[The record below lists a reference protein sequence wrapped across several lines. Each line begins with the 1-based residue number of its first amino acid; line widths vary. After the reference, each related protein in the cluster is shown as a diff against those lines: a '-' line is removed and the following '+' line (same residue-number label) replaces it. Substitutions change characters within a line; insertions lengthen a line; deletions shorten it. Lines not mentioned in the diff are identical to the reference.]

1 MFMFINKKIILIY
14 LFFMVFF
21 ISCTKKNTFEFNNV
35 LDNIAS
41 TPEEYF
47 GNPNYQCVEI
57 TRNSDSFP
65 KYAIS
70 YGCES
75 IYKVTNDDIVITYW
89 KTKQQYQIQMIVIN
103 KKTSLNSLS
112 KFIDKDID
120 EILKSLKED
129 TIYELSNSELRFDL
143 FNYQYFILFKHR
155 NKKIYQI
162 IIGKNL

>member
-21 ISCTKKNTFEFNNV
+21 ISCTKKNTFEFYNV
-35 LDNIAS
+35 LGNIAS
-41 TPEEYF
+41 TPEEYLD
-47 GNPNYQCVEI
+47 NSNYQCVEI
-57 TRNSDSFP
+57 TRNSELFP

-70 YGCES
+70 YGYES
-75 IYKVTNDDIVITYW
+75 IFKVTNDEIVITYW